1 MLNII
6 VPIAGK
12 SHFFDAKKDGFPK
25 PFIEI
30 CGKTMLELFIEN
42 YENITDKRLIFIL
55 KDDENRQFF
64 LSDAIHS
71 LTKNSCEIITI
82 KNQTSGMVC
91 STMLAVDFIDNDEPL
106 LIVNMDQIFEC
117 DLNAILKTLY
127 DYDAGVLT
135 FSSVHPRW
143 AYVKCD
149 AQNFVMES
157 FEKQPKSKNAIAGFY
172 FFKTG
177 HTFMEA
183 AKNIIRKDVNYEGQ
197 YFIASVLNE
206 LVLKNKKILNIPIPK
221 ELYHTFFS
229 PAKIKEY
236 ENAKNENF

>member
-1 MLNII
+1 MLNIV

-12 SHFFDAKKDGFPK
+12 SYFFDAQKDGFPK

-30 CGKTMLELFIEN
+30 CGKTMLEMFIEN
-42 YENITDKRLIFIL
+42 YETIDDKRFIFIL

-64 LSDAIHS
+64 LSDAINT
-71 LTKNSCEIITI
+71 LTKNSCEIIIT
-82 KNQTSGMVC
+82 KQQTGGMVC
-91 STMLAVDFIDNDEPL
+91 SVMLAINFIENSEPL
-106 LIVNMDQIFEC
+106 LVVNMDQIFNL
-117 DLNAILKTLY
+117 DLNATLKTFY
-127 DYDAGVLT
+127 NYDAGVLS
-135 FSSVHPRW
+135 FNSIHPRW

-149 AQNFVMES
+149 AQNFIVES

-177 HTFMEA
+177 KIFIQA

-197 YFIASVLNE
+197 YYIASVLNE
-206 LVLKNKKILNIPIPK
+206 LILENKKILNIPIPK
-221 ELYHTFFS
+221 ENYHTFFS

-236 ENAKNENF
+236 ESIKNGNF